1 MNVIEHSALFETL
14 ISDLNCLKLYFLGMN
29 IAFMNWQH
37 IYISLEIKTT
47 TIPTVWASLHFLS
60 SLLITRSIKPTT
72 QSPTTYKTITPL
84 LPRRRPLCPP
94 PRRRKARG
102 AAEGGPR
109 TSEWKY
115 YESWAR
121 VAARSLFWLPN
132 ACTEATRALFLPWPC
147 VEATR
152 VSIELLMRFLYV

>member
-94 PRRRKARG
+94 PPVDGRPEARQKAAPEPPSGNIMSRG
-102 AAEGGPR
+102 R
-109 TSEWKY
+109 EWPP
-115 YESWAR
+115 
-121 VAARSLFWLPN
+121 V
-132 ACTEATRALFLPWPC
+132 PC
-147 VEATR
+147 
-152 VSIELLMRFLYV
+152 SDSLMRAQRPPGLCFCHGPVWKPLAWASNY